1 MEGAMLPNYN
11 LNEGEDDFV
20 SKSSV
25 CRLTLI
31 ILFPFLFENGKFV
44 FSSVFIAGIP

>member
-20 SKSSV
+20 SKAIKFY
-25 CRLTLI
+25 LKN
-31 ILFPFLFENGKFV
+31 LFGLDCF
-44 FSSVFIAGIP
+44 FSFA